1 MKEQLSRK
9 KFFFKCVGYAGAF
22 VGGSLLING
31 CKSNENKPINT
42 ETKTSGDQPKSMV
55 EPEHC
60 NDISNLASEEVEKRK
75 SLGYVEQAPSPDM
88 KCEVCKLYLPPAEG
102 AKCGTCSLFKGPV
115 DVAASCTYFA
125 PLDA

>member
-1 MKEQLSRK
+1 MNEQLSRK
-9 KFFFKCVGYAGAF
+9 KFISKCAVYAGAF
-22 VGGSLLING
+22 IGGALLLNS
-31 CKSNENKPINT
+31 CKSDDSKPSDAANSANK
-42 ETKTSGDQPKSMV
+42 PKSMV
-55 EPEHC
+55 VPEHC
-60 NDISNLASEEVEKRK
+60 NDVSGLSSDEVEKRK

-88 KCEVCKLYLPPAEG
+88 RCDVCKLYLPPAEG